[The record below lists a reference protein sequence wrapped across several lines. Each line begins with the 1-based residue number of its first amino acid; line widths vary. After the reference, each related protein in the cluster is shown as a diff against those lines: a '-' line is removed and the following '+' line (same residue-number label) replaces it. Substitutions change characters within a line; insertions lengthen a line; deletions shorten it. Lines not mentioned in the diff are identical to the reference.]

1 MSKKEITEFA
11 QANKIVR
18 EHIEMASKI
27 CDEQKIGLNT
37 FLCEL
42 TAVTV
47 RLVFKMFDNPE
58 LASKAIIAFISQE
71 TQEFADGK

>member
-27 CDEQKIGLNT
+27 CDEQKIGLT
-37 FLCEL
+37 VFLCEL
-42 TAVTV
+42 TAITV

-71 TQEFADGK
+71 TKEFADGE

>member
-1 MSKKEITEFA
+1 MTKEIKDLAT
-11 QANKIVR
+11 ANKIIL
-18 EHIEMASKI
+18 ENIEIASKT
-27 CDEQKIGLNT
+27 CDELSIGINT

-47 RLVFKMFDNPE
+47 RLIFKMFDNPE

>member
-18 EHIEMASKI
+18 EQIEMASKI
-27 CDEQKIGLNT
+27 CDEQKIGLT
-37 FLCEL
+37 IFLCEL
-42 TAVTV
+42 TAITV
-47 RLVFKMFDNPE
+47 RLVFKMFNNPE

-71 TQEFADGK
+71 TKEFADGE